1 MDSSSDAELREFRA
15 HVGQELLV
23 ALQLLVQ
30 RENALDAGEVDSLFL
45 GQALD
50 LAQREH
56 VARVPAA
63 LAPGPAGGDQPE
75 LVVVPERLRVHP
87 GQLGGDGDDVHG

>member
-1 MDSSSDAELREFRA
+1 MHRDKLGAARPGPEQARQPGRDRAGGFELDAELREFRA

-30 RENALDAGEVDSLFL
+30 REDALDAGEVDPLFL

-56 VARVPAA
+56 VT
-63 LAPGPAGGDQPE
+63 Q
-75 LVVVPERLRVHP
+75 
-87 GQLGGDGDDVHG
+87 